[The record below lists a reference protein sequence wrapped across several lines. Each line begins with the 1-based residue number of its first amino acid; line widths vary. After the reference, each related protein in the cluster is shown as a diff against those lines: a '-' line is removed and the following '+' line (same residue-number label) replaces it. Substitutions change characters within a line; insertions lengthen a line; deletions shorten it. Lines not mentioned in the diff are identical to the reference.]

1 MQGHLAAAAR
11 HWTVSSSSGV
21 VFGGG
26 DGTFGVASEATE
38 KGRVVLYYGMLVNE
52 LISRSVA
59 ICRAWPA
66 DCHLL
71 NIVMKLP

>member
-11 HWTVSSSSGV
+11 HWTASSSSGV

-59 ICRAWPA
+59 ICRAWPIA
-66 DCHLL
+66 
-71 NIVMKLP
+71 IYLPH

>member
-1 MQGHLAAAAR
+1 MHGHLAAAAHHR
-11 HWTVSSSSGV
+11 TASSSTGM

-26 DGTFGVASEATE
+26 DGAFGVASEATE

-66 DCHLL
+66 NCHLL